1 MMILEQVVLL
11 KINIPNNMKTILMN
25 IILERT
31 KKGYSQEYMA
41 EKLGIVQKTYCKLEK
56 GRTKLSI
63 ERLEEIA
70 LILEKDICTLLLD

>member
-1 MMILEQVVLL
+1 
-11 KINIPNNMKTILMN
+11 MKTILMN

-41 EKLGIVQKTYCKLEK
+41 EKLGIVQKTYCKIEK
-56 GRTKLSI
+56 GRTKLSV

-70 LILEKDICTLLLD
+70 LILKKDICSFFNS